1 MTHREVE
8 MQTKRV
14 ICYICMSILVSGLF
28 GGCGAKVMSEYK
40 YSGFLSNYSHLKPA
54 PDKSGAEVYL
64 GADFDLKNYDKVLL
78 DRIIIWY
85 SNEAD
90 YKGIDPTELKA
101 MADYLHDAVVKA
113 LGNDYPVVTEPGPRV
128 LRIRIAITELV
139 ATKPLAS
146 VVVLVTPYATIAD
159 LASGVLTKGGAGS
172 SPYVGDAAIEVEFL
186 DGQTNE
192 QLAAYVERRIG
203 KKYDVDLSKG
213 PGGAVTKGVTS
224 YGKAYTTW
232 GYTKDAFD
240 YWAKKLR
247 KRLDEAHGKV
257 PSK

>member
-1 MTHREVE
+1 
-8 MQTKRV
+8 MQSKRI
-14 ICYICMSILVSGLF
+14 ICYICMSMFVSGLL

-40 YSGFLSNYSHLKPA
+40 YSGFLSDYSHLKPA
-54 PDKSGAEVYL
+54 LDKSGAEVYL
-64 GADFDLKNYDKVLL
+64 KADLDLKSYNKVLL
-78 DRIIIWY
+78 DRIIVWY
-85 SNEAD
+85 SHDAD

-101 MADYLHDAVVKA
+101 LTDYFHEAVVKA
-113 LGNDYPVVTEPGPRV
+113 LGSDYPVVTEPGPGV

-159 LASGVLTKGGAGS
+159 LASGAVTKGGVGS

-192 QLAAYVERRIG
+192 QLIAYVERRIG
-203 KKYDVDLSKG
+203 KKYNVDLSEG
-213 PGGAVTKGVTS
+213 PVKAVSTGAVS

-257 PSK
+257 QSK